1 MSYQIRYSGNA
12 MVKKE
17 KIYRKPNMKLAIIIC
32 LTLALV
38 GMFRIEVVRNF
49 FIPGDPKV
57 TKAAFSS
64 FTQELK
70 NGKRFS
76 DAVAVFCKH
85 IIESDTLE

>member
-17 KIYRKPNMKLAIIIC
+17 KIYRKPIVKFAIIIC
-32 LTLALV
+32 LALSFV
-38 GMFRIEVVRNF
+38 VMFQIEAVQNF

-64 FTQELK
+64 FTQELRE
-70 NGKRFS
+70 GKRFS
-76 DAVAVFCKH
+76 DAAAAFCKH
-85 IIESDTLE
+85 VIESDTLE